1 MNELKGE
8 KDKNMRNKGI
18 TLIALVITIIV
29 LLILAGVSIATLTGE
44 NGILTRANDAKTNTG
59 IAEEKE
65 AIQLAYAGA
74 VAEKRGTGD
83 ITADDLNREFGTNGT
98 NATAE
103 DGTDGEITVTFDPPS
118 NRVYTIDADGNISD
132 PTTGE
137 VPPPTGSLPSTEET
151 SPFLPD
157 GATVTEDDLSEGVTI
172 KDANNNEWVWIV
184 VPKSVTASAT
194 DDDSIREALIDY
206 ATDYR
211 GSYSD
216 TWYEGC
222 GLGEQEYPEK
232 YSEMLQSIKAN
243 GGFYIGKYE
252 VGSFD
257 NPVTSNDNTRQ
268 AVIQQGAYPYNYV
281 TCSQA
286 EDLAE
291 GLATGGKTST
301 LMFGIQWDLVLKY
314 LEENGD
320 WDTTTN
326 NASYYLKTNSS
337 SWGNYTN
344 NSFSVAEGNKYAIS
358 SNYTLGEWADVPEN
372 YTKPSYSSSGNGVLL
387 SIGATERNS
396 KMNIYDLAGNLYE
409 WTLEKST
416 YTSSPCAYRGGNFFN
431 SGSSLPASSRLDYST
446 SNSYGFIGFRPALY

>member
-1 MNELKGE
+1 MNKKGE

-29 LLILAGVSIATLTGE
+29 LLILAGVSIATLTGQ
-44 NGILTRANDAKTNTG
+44 NGILTRAQDSKTQTE
-59 IAEEKE
+59 IADEKE

-83 ITADDLNREFGTNGT
+83 VTAEDLNREFGTNGT
-98 NATAE
+98 NATATN
-103 DGTDGEITVTFDPPS
+103 GANGEITVTFGAPS
-118 NRVYTIDADGNISD
+118 NRVYTIDSNGNISEGG
-132 PTTGE
+132 GE
-137 VPPPTGSLPSTEET
+137 VTPPTGNLPATDET

-157 GATVTEDDLSEGVTI
+157 GATVTEDDLNEGVTI
-172 KDANNNEWVWIV
+172 KDSNNNEWVWIV
-184 VPKSVTASAT
+184 VPKSVTASSTT
-194 DDDSIREALIDY
+194 DEEIKNALITY

-257 NPVTSNDNTRQ
+257 EPVTSNDNTRQ

-337 SWGNYTN
+337 SWGNYAN
-344 NSFSVAEGNKYAIS
+344 NSFSVAEGNKYAIYNQS
-358 SNYTLGEWADVPEN
+358 TYQLGEWNPVPSDYE
-372 YTKPSYSSSGNGVLL
+372 KPNSGTESWVLL
-387 SIGATERNS
+387 STGAVDDNS
-396 KMNIYDLAGNLYE
+396 KMNIYDLAGNVSE

-416 YTSSPCAYRGGNFFN
+416 TTRSPCANRGGYYYN
-431 SGSSLPASSRLDYST
+431 SGSSTPASARTIRST
-446 SNSYGFIGFRPALY
+446 SYSYDLIGFRPALY

>member
-1 MNELKGE
+1 M
-8 KDKNMRNKGI
+8 
-18 TLIALVITIIV
+18 

-65 AIQLAYAGA
+65 AINLAYSGA

-83 ITADDLNREFGTNGT
+83 ITASDLNREFGTNGT
-98 NATAE
+98 NATAT

-118 NRVYTIDADGNISD
+118 NRVYTIDSNGNISED
-132 PTTGE
+132 GGE
-137 VPPPTGSLPSTEET
+137 VTPPTGDLPETEET

-157 GATVTEDDLSEGVTI
+157 GATVTEDDLNEGVTI
-172 KDANNNEWVWIV
+172 KDSNNNEWVWIV
-184 VPKSVTASAT
+184 VPKSVTASSTT
-194 DDDSIREALIDY
+194 DEKIKNALITY

-211 GSYSD
+211 EDYSD
-216 TWYEGC
+216 TWYSDC
-222 GLGEQEYPEK
+222 GLDEGEYAQK
-232 YSEMLQSIKAN
+232 YSDMLQSIKTY

-268 AVIQQGAYPYNYV
+268 AVIQQGAYPYNWV

-286 EDLAE
+286 EEIAE

-314 LEENGD
+314 LEKNGD

-326 NASYYLKTNSS
+326 NASYYLKTDSG
-337 SWGNYTN
+337 SWGNCRDVEV
-344 NSFSVAEGNKYAIS
+344 SVAEGNRYAIY
-358 SNYTLGEWADVPEN
+358 SNYILGEWADVPEN
-372 YTKPSYSSSGNGVLL
+372 YTKPSYSSNGNGVLL
-387 SIGATERNS
+387 STGAADRNS

-409 WTLEKST
+409 LTLEKST
-416 YTSSPCAYRGGNFFN
+416 KTYSPCTCRGGSFSFDG
-431 SGSSLPASSRLDYST
+431 SGRPASDRSYGGT
-446 SNSYGFIGFRPALY
+446 SNSSSDTGVGFRPALY

>member
-1 MNELKGE
+1 
-8 KDKNMRNKGI
+8 
-18 TLIALVITIIV
+18 
-29 LLILAGVSIATLTGE
+29 
-44 NGILTRANDAKTNTG
+44 
-59 IAEEKE
+59 
-65 AIQLAYAGA
+65 
-74 VAEKRGTGD
+74 
-83 ITADDLNREFGTNGT
+83 
-98 NATAE
+98 
-103 DGTDGEITVTFDPPS
+103 
-118 NRVYTIDADGNISD
+118 
-132 PTTGE
+132 
-137 VPPPTGSLPSTEET
+137 
-151 SPFLPD
+151 
-157 GATVTEDDLSEGVTI
+157 
-172 KDANNNEWVWIV
+172 
-184 VPKSVTASAT
+184 
-194 DDDSIREALIDY
+194 
-206 ATDYR
+206 
-211 GSYSD
+211 
-216 TWYEGC
+216 
-222 GLGEQEYPEK
+222 
-232 YSEMLQSIKAN
+232 MLQSIKAN

-286 EDLAE
+286 EELAE

-301 LMFGIQWDLVLKY
+301 LMFGIQWDLVLTY
-314 LEENGD
+314 LETSGGLTYD
-320 WDTTTN
+320 DL
-326 NASYYLKTNSS
+326 ADDSS
-337 SWGNYTN
+337 SWGNYMDVD
-344 NSFSVAEGNKYAIS
+344 FPVAEGNKYAIS